1 MAFAE
6 PMTAANQR
14 SLLALGRAMVLA
26 QEEFNLILVRCNY
39 QDLRLEMVAALRAWF
54 AEEGEPSLREST
66 AAATDTVEPWYA
78 LPLPADGVDLFQLL
92 RQAYREHHPPALMV
106 WGFEGVTDLKA
117 LVEGANQVRDEFR
130 RDLPLPIVLW
140 MSDRSLQT
148 LTRLAPD
155 FKSWAA
161 MSIQFELSLRESI
174 AFWWEATEHLFKSLL
189 EAGVGAFLPNEAL
202 GLAPGCRL
210 RQELEAAQQS
220 VHTTPV
226 SGATWQFILGRDAY
240 AAGDWGGAIAHY
252 QQSLEVWS
260 QGQGYWSPQAA
271 PLALPINRTPDNPF
285 LDQKGLLLFHLA
297 LCTNA
302 QAAQNPT
309 PQEAQGAR
317 DPEMLWQATRNYLA
331 ASWEIFTLRS
341 REDLAAQLLIHWG
354 HVLVQQ
360 QDWLSLQS
368 LVNYSETLTLIQT

>member
-39 QDLRLEMVAALRAWF
+39 QDLRLQMVADLRAWF
-54 AEEGEPSLREST
+54 AEAEGVPLPAPSAGSESL
-66 AAATDTVEPWYA
+66 ARAATDYWYP
-78 LPLPADGVDLFQLL
+78 LPLAPDAVDLFQLL
-92 RQAYREHHPPALMV
+92 RQAYREHRPPALMV
-106 WGFEGVTDLKA
+106 WGFEGVVNLKA

-130 RDLPLPIVLW
+130 RDLPVPIVLW

-161 MSIQFELSLRESI
+161 MSIQFELSLREAI
-174 AFWWEATEHLFKSLL
+174 AFWWEATEHLFKNLL
-189 EAGVGAFLPNEAL
+189 EAGAAAFLPNAAL

-226 SGATWQFILGRDAY
+226 SAATWQFILGRDAY
-240 AAGDWGGAIAHY
+240 AVGDWGEAIAHY
-252 QQSLEVWS
+252 QHSLEVWS
-260 QGQGYWSPQAA
+260 QGQDYWSSKTA
-271 PLALPINRTPDNPF
+271 PITPPHPPAPSITPSWIKRASSSFTSPSVPMPRPPKTLPKLRNIGRPPATISPPVGKFSRSALGKSSPF
-285 LDQKGLLLFHLA
+285 
-297 LCTNA
+297 N
-302 QAAQNPT
+302 
-309 PQEAQGAR
+309 
-317 DPEMLWQATRNYLA
+317 W
-331 ASWEIFTLRS
+331 
-341 REDLAAQLLIHWG
+341 
-354 HVLVQQ
+354 
-360 QDWLSLQS
+360 
-368 LVNYSETLTLIQT
+368 